1 MSRVAEIADYLLGTG
16 IGDTEAAWKA
26 EVVETIMARWPD
38 VTREDLTAAF
48 QVATIETAAEVA
60 VTVAD
65 NLDCLAAAVS
75 PIRRSRSAP

>member
-1 MSRVAEIADYLLGTG
+1 MSRIGAIADYLLSTG

-75 PIRRSRSAP
+75 PNPITHPQK

>member
-1 MSRVAEIADYLLGTG
+1 MNRVSKIADYLLSTG

-48 QVATIETAAEVA
+48 QVATLETAAEVA

-65 NLDCLAAAVS
+65 RFDCLAASVS
-75 PIRRSRSAP
+75 SIRRSRSAP

>member
-1 MSRVAEIADYLLGTG
+1 MTRVAEIADYLLSTG

-48 QVATIETAAEVA
+48 EVATLETAAEAAVA
-60 VTVAD
+60 MAD
-65 NLDCLAAAVS
+65 NLD
-75 PIRRSRSAP
+75 